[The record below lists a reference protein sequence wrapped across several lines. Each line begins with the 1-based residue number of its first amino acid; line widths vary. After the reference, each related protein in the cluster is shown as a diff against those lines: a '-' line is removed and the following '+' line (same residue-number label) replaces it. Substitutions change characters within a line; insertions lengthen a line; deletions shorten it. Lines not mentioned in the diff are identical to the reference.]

1 MYLFSTAAATT
12 RATAKGRCSVL
23 SLLRSRATTTMRAWL
38 RREMASSDWI
48 YWGVTYASILFGM
61 TAVGTV
67 AIKLIGVSPDA
78 EKNRARKKQ
87 VT

>member
-1 MYLFSTAAATT
+1 
-12 RATAKGRCSVL
+12 
-23 SLLRSRATTTMRAWL
+23 MRAWL